1 MTSQTA
7 YLLTTDDF
15 DNSSVIGVYASQQLA
30 KEAQV
35 LWFGSQ
41 IEPTDFDEIPDHP
54 PGKVGWH
61 VTLRT
66 KGGISSFPKASR
78 FNPNWVRGMED
89 GREYFTRDESSEFV
103 ASCWAANE
111 DEAIKIVKGKYDDF
125 QARKMVAP

>member
-89 GREYFTRDESSEFV
+89 GREYFMRDESSEFV

-111 DEAIKIVKGKYDDF
+111 DEAIEIVKRKYDNF

>member
-15 DNSSVIGVYASQQLA
+15 DNSSVIGVYASRQLA

-66 KGGISSFPKASR
+66 KGGISSSPKASR
-78 FNPNWVRGMED
+78 FNPNWVRGIED

-111 DEAIKIVKGKYDDF
+111 DEAIEIVKRKYDDF